1 MNCVSIK
8 RKELH
13 KNLGVVA
20 HNRSLRQRDFQDLK
34 ASMGNRRSQ
43 NEKQNLNMYINNTGR
58 LLSVSE

>member
-1 MNCVSIK
+1 MLALSEKNYI
-8 RKELH
+8 

-34 ASMGNRRSQ
+34 ASMGNRSQ
-43 NEKQNLNMYINNTGR
+43 NEKQNLNVYINNTGR